1 MSRQKGIVARLSGIL
16 RRLAAADSVVPG
28 SGVGHRPG
36 LMFTICILVALT
48 MWLALSMEET
58 YTVLVQLDTRVIN
71 LPPDTALT
79 VLPPQMVQARIRG
92 TGTSLFSLR
101 ADRPVLDIDGSANV
115 VALES
120 AAKLPQ
126 DVSVV
131 EFFPRSIVL
140 RKEERIARRVPVLS
154 RAVLE
159 TEETYDFFTQPVLL
173 PDSVDIVGARS
184 IVSAVQAWPTE
195 AMQRSGFQDTVDVHV
210 PLSDTLGELVQVSHT
225 HVRLRSRAHRFT
237 EAGRIL
243 PVLVTD
249 LPTSQP
255 PVELDPGNVE
265 VTYLVALSD
274 YDAALQAEDFYATV
288 PYDIIRTDTTG
299 RVSPRI
305 HLPTELLLRPVQTFP
320 RTLAYYIYIGTE

>member
-1 MSRQKGIVARLSGIL
+1 MSELKGIRARLDALL
-16 RRLAAADSVVPG
+16 RRLWAADAAEST
-28 SGVGHRPG
+28 SEAKHRPS
-36 LMFTICILVALT
+36 LIFAVCVAVALV
-48 MWLALSMEET
+48 MWLALSLDET
-58 YTVLVQLDTRVIN
+58 YTVQVGLDTRVIN
-71 LPPDTALT
+71 MPPDTALAA
-79 VLPPQMVQARIRG
+79 LPPRIVQARIRG
-92 TGTSLFSLR
+92 TGTSLFSLHF
-101 ADRPVLDIDGSANV
+101 DRPVLDFDGSANV
-115 VALES
+115 VSLES
-120 AAKLPQ
+120 VAKLPQ
-126 DVSVV
+126 EVSVV
-131 EFFPRSIVL
+131 EFFPRNIVL
-140 RKEERIARRVPVLS
+140 QKEERIARRVPVLS

-159 TEETYDFFTQPVLL
+159 PKESYDFFTQPVLL

-195 AMQRSGFQDTVDVHV
+195 AMQGSGFQDTVDVHV
-210 PLSDTLGELVQVSHT
+210 PLSDTLGELVRVSQT

-255 PVELDPGNVE
+255 PVELDPSNVE